1 MVITECQLY
10 YYVLT
15 INIFSPISLQY
26 PCFSKHIRY
35 LCSYSTKQNEAKQN
49 EI

>member
-1 MVITECQLY
+1 MPIILLCSHY
-10 YYVLT
+10 KY
-15 INIFSPISLQY
+15 FSPISLQY

-49 EI
+49 EAKQNEI